1 MTIICLD
8 IQKNFLK
15 MGFKQIFIV
24 VALCMT
30 WCDITQAQSKKKAIW
45 YLNSELNHSLF
56 QLRNKTDN
64 RTLSELTVNGLL
76 PSPFFTNR
84 IDTVGLQSGWG
95 ITNSFLLRYPNRI
108 NISVGLGYQFYKQ
121 EYLMT
126 YYRPTYGGRE
136 ITGEGVSRLHYLN
149 LHLGLSYTIW
159 QKNKLSIS
167 PFVHIDNLYNFRYR
181 QTFDIYYKG
190 LLHKE
195 ASAIISNT
203 TYSIEGTDTLNNI
216 IYSERKLDWRF
227 SRYNILLGVGLRLD
241 FQISPKLGIYI
252 SEQIQHTLWDI
263 KSDAIYDHVEY
274 FNNNFLEKDEH
285 GRTYIRSLTTSLG
298 LTVNLSAN
306 KISKRKK

>member
-1 MTIICLD
+1 MCLA
-8 IQKNFLK
+8 IQKNFSK
-15 MGFKQIFIV
+15 VSIKQIIIV

-30 WCDITQAQSKKKAIW
+30 WCDLTQAQSQKKAIW

-56 QLRNKTDN
+56 QLHNKIDN
-64 RTLSELTVNGLL
+64 LTLTELKAKGLNYY
-76 PSPFFTNR
+76 SPFFTNR

-95 ITNSFLLRYPNRI
+95 ITNSFLLRYPNGI

-121 EYLMT
+121 EYFVTHYKPSFGTEMS
-126 YYRPTYGGRE
+126 GGG
-136 ITGEGVSRLHYLN
+136 ISRLHYLN
-149 LHLGLSYTIW
+149 LHFGLSYTIW

-181 QTFDIYYKG
+181 QTFDIYYTG
-190 LLHKE
+190 FLHKE
-195 ASAIISNT
+195 ASALISNT
-203 TYSIEGTDTLNNI
+203 TYSIEGTDTLNNT

-227 SRYNILLGVGLRLD
+227 SRYNILLGVGLRFD
-241 FQISPKLGIYI
+241 YQISPKLGIYI

-274 FNNNFLEKDEH
+274 FNNNVFEKDKH
-285 GRTYIRSLTTSLG
+285 GRTDIRSLMTSLG

-306 KISKRKK
+306 KTSKRKK